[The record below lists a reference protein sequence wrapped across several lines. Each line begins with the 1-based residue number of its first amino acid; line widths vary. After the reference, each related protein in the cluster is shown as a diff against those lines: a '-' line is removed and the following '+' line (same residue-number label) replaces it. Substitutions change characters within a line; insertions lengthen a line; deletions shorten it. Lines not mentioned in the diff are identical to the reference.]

1 MGTAEFAVP
10 TLEALAEAGH
20 RILAVYTQPD
30 RPSGRGLKVS
40 LSPVKRAALGL
51 GLEVLQP
58 ASLKGPE
65 ETARLEGLGPEVAVV
80 VAYGL
85 KLPPSFLSAPKMG
98 CFNLHPSLLPN
109 YRGAA
114 PINWALM
121 RGETRTGVSVI
132 RMNDRMDAGDIFL
145 QEEADIRLEDNAGSL
160 EARLAEQGAALMI
173 RCLEELAAG
182 RAAGRRQDESL
193 ATIAPKLAPKDLVID
208 WSRTCLEVRNLV
220 RGLAPR
226 PGARTFFRGKQLEI
240 EEVRIM
246 SGLGEDHAGREPGLI
261 VEGHFEGCPL
271 VRTADGILALDMV
284 KPEGKKMMTGG
295 EFARG
300 YRPRAGERLG

>member
-85 KLPPSFLSAPKMG
+85 KLPPSFLTAPKMG
-98 CFNLHPSLLPN
+98 CFNLHPSLLPK

-160 EARLAEQGAALMI
+160 EARLAEQGAALMV

-284 KPEGKKMMTGG
+284 KPEGKKMMMGG